1 MSVNALQS
9 DNVIKCT
16 VLTWNKRV
24 QIKHLACQEII
35 SNGDF

>member
-1 MSVNALQS
+1 MSVNTLQS

-16 VLTWNKRV
+16 VLTWNKMV
-24 QIKHLACQEII
+24 QMKHWACQEII